1 MQPITH
7 IVTLPHNCY
16 IKYLLLKRMFIYVHY
31 NVTLAIPSAKIAI
44 TTTQIAAK
52 AKRITINIHVT
63 KREYVYLITNCCA

>member
-1 MQPITH
+1 
-7 IVTLPHNCY
+7 
-16 IKYLLLKRMFIYVHY
+16 MFIYVHY